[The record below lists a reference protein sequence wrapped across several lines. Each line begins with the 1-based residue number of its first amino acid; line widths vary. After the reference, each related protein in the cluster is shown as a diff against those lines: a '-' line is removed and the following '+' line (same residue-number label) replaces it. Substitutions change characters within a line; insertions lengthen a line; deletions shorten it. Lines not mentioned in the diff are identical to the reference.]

1 MPNAGEK
8 INAISCF
15 QTMNR
20 EIESSL
26 KPIYSVSP
34 YTMKTAIPW
43 LNMKKAM
50 DADFWT
56 SKLKILNTVLRQK

>member
-1 MPNAGEK
+1 
-8 INAISCF
+8 
-15 QTMNR
+15 MNR